1 MARTS
6 VALGFLGLALAL
18 LFPLTATAR
27 SQSSDRVQIARDIYL
42 ESGDQSG
49 DLVCV
54 ACSIHVR
61 GGQAS
66 GDAVSILGSI
76 TVENGQIAGDAVAIA
91 GRLRLVGSSHIGGDA
106 TSIIGGL
113 QRDSDST
120 IGGDQVS
127 LGGPIWFLLII
138 VLPFAIFAA
147 FVTLVI
153 WLVQRLRTPPPPYP
167 GAMPTPP
174 RM

>member
-1 MARTS
+1 LVRTS
-6 VALGFLGLALAL
+6 VSLVAVGIALCL
-18 LFPLTATAR
+18 LFPLGAAAR
-27 SQSSDRVQIARDIYL
+27 SQSSDQVHFGRDIYL
-42 ESGDQSG
+42 DSGDQSG
-49 DLVCV
+49 DLVCIV
-54 ACSIHVR
+54 CSIHVR
-61 GGQAS
+61 GGQAA

-91 GRLRLVGSSHIGGDA
+91 GRLRLLGSSHIGGDA

-113 QRDSDST
+113 QRDSDSSV
-120 IGGDQVS
+120 GGDMVS
-127 LGGPIWFLLII
+127 LGGPVWFLLIV

-147 FVTLVI
+147 FVTLII
-153 WLVQRLRTPPPPYP
+153 WLIQRLRQPPQPYP

>member
-1 MARTS
+1 LVKTRVSLVSMGIALFLLSPISAAART
-6 VALGFLGLALAL
+6 
-18 LFPLTATAR
+18 
-27 SQSSDRVQIARDIYL
+27 QSSDQVHFGRDIYL
-42 ESGDQSG
+42 ESGDESG
-49 DLVCV
+49 DLVCIV
-54 ACSIHVR
+54 CSIHVR
-61 GGQAS
+61 GGQAA

-91 GRLRLVGSSHIGGDA
+91 GRLRLLGSSHVGGDA

-113 QRDSDST
+113 QRDSDSS
-120 IGGDQVS
+120 IGGDAVS

-138 VLPFAIFAA
+138 VFPFALFAA

-153 WLVQRLRTPPPPYP
+153 WLIQRLRQPPQPYP